1 MIMRIISAV
10 LFFMI
15 TLSFSQEKIEKEY
28 FKNGQLKSEKIIKE
42 NVIIFKE
49 FYKNGQEKYI
59 ETQSDNNIT
68 EEAYSK
74 RGELIVKVINGNI
87 EFSAYENAINEL
99 KNRNQDEVKRAG
111 LWTQYILHNRA
122 YNKST
127 REFEAFLIKLKSM
140 ALLH

>member
-1 MIMRIISAV
+1 MEMIMRIISVV

-42 NVIIFKE
+42 DVIIFKE

-59 ETQSDNNIT
+59 KTQSDNNIT
-68 EEAYSK
+68 EEVYSK

-99 KNRNQDEVKRAG
+99 KNRNQDEVKRHHHSHSHG
-111 LWTQYILHNRA
+111 NGH
-122 YNKST
+122 
-127 REFEAFLIKLKSM
+127 
-140 ALLH
+140 HHHH